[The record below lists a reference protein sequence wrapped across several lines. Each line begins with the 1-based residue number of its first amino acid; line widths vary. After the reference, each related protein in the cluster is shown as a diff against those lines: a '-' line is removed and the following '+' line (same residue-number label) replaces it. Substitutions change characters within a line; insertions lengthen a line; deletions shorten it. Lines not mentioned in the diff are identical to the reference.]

1 MLPEKDDD
9 QGVSGAAADVD
20 KAVLLHNHDGDTDGK
35 AQNIEGRLLF
45 AGAVLEVVGVLQG
58 PVNEQRRADVDARTY
73 VVRRIGAFDEA
84 CDPGGKSVS
93 FDHSRAKIEA
103 VGPDHID
110 DEAAEHGAQYGDQQV
125 PEILPVMVPVKQ
137 PHGTYHQ
144 RKPGNI
150 RVDGQRI
157 ERNQIVNGTMKN
169 RIVAAW
175 IVVQKKEPDAVDRKG
190 NDHETQRVPI
200 KLFFQL

>member
-1 MLPEKDDD
+1 
-9 QGVSGAAADVD
+9 
-20 KAVLLHNHDGDTDGK
+20 
-35 AQNIEGRLLF
+35 
-45 AGAVLEVVGVLQG
+45 
-58 PVNEQRRADVDARTY
+58 
-73 VVRRIGAFDEA
+73 
-84 CDPGGKSVS
+84 
-93 FDHSRAKIEA
+93 
-103 VGPDHID
+103 
-110 DEAAEHGAQYGDQQV
+110 
-125 PEILPVMVPVKQ
+125 MVPVKQ

-175 IVVQKKEPDAVDRKG
+175 IVDQKKEPDAVDRKG
-190 NDHETQRVPI
+190 NDHETQRGLI